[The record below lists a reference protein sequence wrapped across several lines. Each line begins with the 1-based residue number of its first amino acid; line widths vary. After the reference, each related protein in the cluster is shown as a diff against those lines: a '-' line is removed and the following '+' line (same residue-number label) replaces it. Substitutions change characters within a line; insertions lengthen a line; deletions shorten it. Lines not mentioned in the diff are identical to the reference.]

1 MCERQQPATTT
12 MQYRAAIWAGSVP
25 RLQPWRARL
34 VFPTLVRGFLRR
46 GEETGTSTR
55 VFSRRSIVVLR
66 TPRIARALD
75 GLFTHV
81 SGPSAPGTRNAVQK
95 LVNRSPGRRGLAGT
109 VPSRPFACATW
120 RSPRTAR
127 GKGACE
133 APTLLCAELF
143 SPGSRQRAAGS
154 QVLVAALVQS
164 KAGIRGACSDRSAV
178 IGSLQVLHDVDF
190 C

>member
-95 LVNRSPGRRGLAGT
+95 LVNRSPGRRGLAGN

-133 APTLLCAELF
+133 APTLLVQNSFLLGADNV
-143 SPGSRQRAAGS
+143 P

-164 KAGIRGACSDRSAV
+164 LAGIRGACSDRSAV
-178 IGSLQVLHDVDF
+178 IGLTRLLHDVDF